1 MSQFH
6 RNGRMVGLA
15 LVMWQVHV
23 TLFASW
29 GNRFEA
35 QRRPAE
41 RRVDDQGMPMTETR
55 LDVLC
60 LNSCLHP
67 PANSRYLAEVKQ
79 FYVSRMHTFWGG
91 SVGNYAPC
99 EAAAVRATLS
109 PSLSARAARPTTCQS
124 STSVCA
130 ASSCQITTSART
142 WMVIGG
148 DAGQRMLSNSRHL
161 WAMASL

>member
-6 RNGRMVGLA
+6 RNGRMGGLA

-79 FYVSRMHTFWGG
+79 FYVSRMHTFWGE
-91 SVGNYAPC
+91 VLATTHLAKQQRYAPHC
-99 EAAAVRATLS
+99 PHHCQHGRLGLQHANLQRACAQPL
-109 PSLSARAARPTTCQS
+109 LARLQQAQGHG
-124 STSVCA
+124 
-130 ASSCQITTSART
+130 
-142 WMVIGG
+142 W
-148 DAGQRMLSNSRHL
+148 
-161 WAMASL
+161 